1 MIEIDNAYNAGGIDI
16 AGSLAVRDPD
26 DRREQAAQLFVVQIL
41 REVDQPLTA
50 ITSSSEPVIAVRGE
64 DAGPVAAAIVAGAGV
79 SLYRL
84 SVA

>member
-50 ITSSSEPVIAVRGE
+50 ITSSSEPV
-64 DAGPVAAAIVAGAGV
+64 AAAIVAGAEV